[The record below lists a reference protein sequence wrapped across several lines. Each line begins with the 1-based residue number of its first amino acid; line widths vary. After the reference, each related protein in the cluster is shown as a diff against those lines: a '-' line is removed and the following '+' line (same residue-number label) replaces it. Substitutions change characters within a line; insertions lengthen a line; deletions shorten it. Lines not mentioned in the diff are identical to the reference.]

1 MKVYKINN
9 RCMCDINEVRESV
22 FKRFGSQKVDLF
34 NAYIKEKKGLLQD
47 NIFLIFKSDY
57 DKFISG

>member
-1 MKVYKINN
+1 MKTYKINN
-9 RCMCDINEVRESV
+9 RCMCDLDEVRQSLQR
-22 FKRFGSQKVDLF
+22 RFGSEKVDLF
-34 NAYIKEKKGLLQD
+34 NAYIKGKKGLGQD